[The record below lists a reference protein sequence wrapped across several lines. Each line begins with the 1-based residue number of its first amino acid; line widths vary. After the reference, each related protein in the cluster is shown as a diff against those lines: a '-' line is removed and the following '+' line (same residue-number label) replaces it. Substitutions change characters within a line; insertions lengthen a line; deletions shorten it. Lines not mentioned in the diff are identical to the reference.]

1 MSKQSRQAKAVAEKY
16 GIDTRLTWDKI
27 KKNFYQYRGIYLMLI
42 PVLAFYIV
50 FNYAPLQ
57 GLQIAFRNY
66 RPGRG
71 IWGSAWVGLANFKQ
85 FFTGPYFWRVLRNT
99 LYISFYTIVI
109 CFPAP
114 ILFALMLNELRLK
127 KLKSA
132 IQTVSYLPHFI
143 SLVVV
148 CGIIKEFVSSTGLIS
163 NLLAA
168 GGMASNLLMDP
179 SKFRAIYVV
188 SELWQTIGWNSI
200 IYLAALQDVPRDLYE
215 AAEMDGASPWR
226 RFRSVTVPMISGALF
241 FTLIINTISSLQTF
255 DEVFTAFYGSSN
267 QQTYGNDA
275 ALFYVVYL
283 FQQAFQ
289 FLHMGYASALAWLL
303 FLIIVAITVVQ
314 VRLSRRFVY
323 YESE

>member
-1 MSKQSRQAKAVAEKY
+1 MSKQSRQAKAVAAQY
-16 GIDTRLTWDKI
+16 GIDTRLTWEKV
-27 KKNFYQYRGIYLMLI
+27 KKNLYQYRGIYLMLI
-42 PVLAFYIV
+42 PVLAFYIT

-71 IWGSAWVGLANFKQ
+71 IWGSTWVGLANFKQ

-99 LYISFYTIVI
+99 MFISFYTIAI

-148 CGIIKEFVSSTGLIS
+148 CGIIKEFVSSTGLVS
-163 NLLAA
+163 KLLAV
-168 GGMASNLLMDP
+168 GGVASNLLMDP
-179 SKFRAIYVV
+179 DKFRGIYVV

-200 IYLAALQDVPRDLYE
+200 IYLAALAGINQELYD
-215 AAEMDGASPWR
+215 AAAVDGAG
-226 RFRSVTVPMISGALF
+226 RFRRILSITIPCLMPTIIIMFIMRVGQFMSVGYDK
-241 FTLIINTISSLQTF
+241 II
-255 DEVFTAFYGSSN
+255 
-267 QQTYGNDA
+267 
-275 ALFYVVYL
+275 
-283 FQQAFQ
+283 
-289 FLHMGYASALAWLL
+289 LL
-303 FLIIVAITVVQ
+303 
-314 VRLSRRFVY
+314 
-323 YESE
+323 

>member
-127 KLKSA
+127 KLKKCDSD
-132 IQTVSYLPHFI
+132 
-143 SLVVV
+143 
-148 CGIIKEFVSSTGLIS
+148 C
-163 NLLAA
+163 
-168 GGMASNLLMDP
+168 
-179 SKFRAIYVV
+179 
-188 SELWQTIGWNSI
+188 ELF
-200 IYLAALQDVPRDLYE
+200 AALHFPGCGLRYHQGICLLYRTDQQS
-215 AAEMDGASPWR
+215 A
-226 RFRSVTVPMISGALF
+226 RSRGHGLQSANG
-241 FTLIINTISSLQTF
+241 SLQ
-255 DEVFTAFYGSSN
+255 VPCNLCG
-267 QQTYGNDA
+267 Q
-275 ALFYVVYL
+275 
-283 FQQAFQ
+283 
-289 FLHMGYASALAWLL
+289 
-303 FLIIVAITVVQ
+303 
-314 VRLSRRFVY
+314 
-323 YESE
+323 

>member
-71 IWGSAWVGLANFKQ
+71 IWGSTWVGLANFKQ

-200 IYLAALQDVPRDLYE
+200 IYLAALAGINQELYD
-215 AAEMDGASPWR
+215 AAAVDGAG
-226 RFRSVTVPMISGALF
+226 RFRRILSITIPLS
-241 FTLIINTISSLQTF
+241 LIHI
-255 DEVFTAFYGSSN
+255 
-267 QQTYGNDA
+267 
-275 ALFYVVYL
+275 
-283 FQQAFQ
+283 
-289 FLHMGYASALAWLL
+289 
-303 FLIIVAITVVQ
+303 
-314 VRLSRRFVY
+314 
-323 YESE
+323 

>member
-27 KKNFYQYRGIYLMLI
+27 KKNLYQYRGIYLMLI

-200 IYLAALQDVPRDLYE
+200 IYLAALAGINQELYD
-215 AAEMDGASPWR
+215 AAAVDGA
-226 RFRSVTVPMISGALF
+226 
-241 FTLIINTISSLQTF
+241 
-255 DEVFTAFYGSSN
+255 
-267 QQTYGNDA
+267 
-275 ALFYVVYL
+275 
-283 FQQAFQ
+283 
-289 FLHMGYASALAWLL
+289 AS
-303 FLIIVAITVVQ
+303 
-314 VRLSRRFVY
+314 
-323 YESE
+323 